1 MDKNIQKIKP
11 SGIFTNYIYKAIPL
25 AFDESMSYYETLCG
39 ILSLLKTQEEVVN
52 NNADLL
58 AELELYVQNYF
69 KNLDV
74 QTEINNKLDEMAE
87 SGQLADII
95 AQYLQ
100 VSSILAFN
108 TVENMKKSTNLT
120 EGSYAET
127 YGFNTIGDGGSAKY
141 KIRKILNTDNID
153 NLFLFGLTNDNTLVA
168 ELIYGSEININQFGA
183 SNIEDCSILVNK
195 LIENPK
201 INIIN
206 FEKMKYNF
214 NTTININKTIKL
226 NFNNAVCMFTGD
238 NYMFNITTNF
248 SNKPSLNNLIVYGT
262 DTNGLI
268 NAEIKSTWGCSY
280 DLINSIIYKF
290 KNIITAKNIFN
301 CRHINTQFSSDNGIF
316 TINAD
321 DMSNN
326 IIFTNCYIKGY
337 NLNKNVYPDYKF
349 NLTKVKNL
357 KFISCAFEQ
366 YNTLFNLS
374 SCDKIVLSNCESEQQ
389 TNISNTSDG
398 LSIDNSNILINLTK
412 FATSDTYLKTPRRG
426 LQPHYFNVGESTSYT
441 LRSKILKDT
450 SITDDAISFVENSNG
465 NSCELYRL
473 SDKDWKLFIPFNIVS
488 NKGENLTELTTSL
501 YTIFSEQQEE
511 TTLIT
516 AYIECVGSDG
526 GRMIFKSEYFFET
539 NTSIRKIK
547 QEKIID
553 TTWSGSAINGLTLTE
568 TINQNNYKIIA
579 DKTCDNIGVKVK
591 FEKLGDKIY

>member
-1 MDKNIQKIKP
+1 M
-11 SGIFTNYIYKAIPL
+11 
-25 AFDESMSYYETLCG
+25 
-39 ILSLLKTQEEVVN
+39 
-52 NNADLL
+52 
-58 AELELYVQNYF
+58 
-69 KNLDV
+69 
-74 QTEINNKLDEMAE
+74 
-87 SGQLADII
+87 
-95 AQYLQ
+95 
-100 VSSILAFN
+100 
-108 TVENMKKSTNLT
+108 
-120 EGSYAET
+120 
-127 YGFNTIGDGGSAKY
+127 
-141 KIRKILNTDNID
+141 
-153 NLFLFGLTNDNTLVA
+153 
-168 ELIYGSEININQFGA
+168 
-183 SNIEDCSILVNK
+183 
-195 LIENPK
+195 
-201 INIIN
+201 
-206 FEKMKYNF
+206 
-214 NTTININKTIKL
+214 
-226 NFNNAVCMFTGD
+226 
-238 NYMFNITTNF
+238 
-248 SNKPSLNNLIVYGT
+248 
-262 DTNGLI
+262 
-268 NAEIKSTWGCSY
+268 
-280 DLINSIIYKF
+280 
-290 KNIITAKNIFN
+290 
-301 CRHINTQFSSDNGIF
+301 
-316 TINAD
+316 
-321 DMSNN
+321 
-326 IIFTNCYIKGY
+326 
-337 NLNKNVYPDYKF
+337 
-349 NLTKVKNL
+349 
-357 KFISCAFEQ
+357 
-366 YNTLFNLS
+366 
-374 SCDKIVLSNCESEQQ
+374 LSNCESEQQ